1 MSVSSSQ
8 PIETNKNTNDYLSQP
23 NARTD
28 LNQMNNQNSNQV
40 QIKLDDLSAALLP
53 LLSNQIQETI
63 TTQLT
68 NQFQCMNLTINA
80 NLEKINYHLTSID
93 QKHDCL
99 ENDMSK
105 VTTAIK
111 EMKLEQSSTQA
122 KVDNLEKTVEENQQT
137 IADLRAEI
145 QLIAGSKN

>member
-68 NQFQCMNLTINA
+68 N
-80 NLEKINYHLTSID
+80 
-93 QKHDCL
+93 
-99 ENDMSK
+99 
-105 VTTAIK
+105 
-111 EMKLEQSSTQA
+111 
-122 KVDNLEKTVEENQQT
+122 
-137 IADLRAEI
+137 
-145 QLIAGSKN
+145 